1 MVRFPYNHATNSY
14 MAYSVRRAFT
24 EAPEN
29 IATLIQVVTA
39 RLFNSISDHTFPAST
54 NGSMAAY
61 ASSFIKSA
69 SVSQEKNATKEVLN
83 CMRVLQRVLPVV
95 FEVQG
100 ESNTFEMEVLW
111 RKEEVIEEEE
121 ARDRPQFIIEDDEES
136 DHEAAE
142 APQSTKPKTKLLPS
156 LGERLFN
163 ALTDLLFCC
172 GFTLPKDIQVD
183 HHKIN
188 YVIWWVSKDEL
199 SSSHINLTV

>member
-1 MVRFPYNHATNSY
+1 MVRCPYKHPANSHMGY
-14 MAYSVRRAFT
+14 LVRRAFT

-29 IATLIQVVTA
+29 IATLIQVVTS
-39 RLFNSISDHTFPAST
+39 RLFNSISDHTFPSST
-54 NGSMAAY
+54 SSSMAAY

-83 CMRVLQRVLPVV
+83 CIRILQRVLPVV

-111 RKEEVIEEEE
+111 KKEEVNEEEEE
-121 ARDRPQFIIEDDEES
+121 AQDQPQFIIEDDEES
-136 DHEAAE
+136 DHETAQAPE
-142 APQSTKPKTKLLPS
+142 APKTKPKIKLLPS
-156 LGERLFN
+156 LGEKLFN
-163 ALTDLLFCC
+163 AVTDLLFCC

-188 YVIWWVSKDEL
+188 YVIW
-199 SSSHINLTV
+199 

>member
-1 MVRFPYNHATNSY
+1 MGYL
-14 MAYSVRRAFT
+14 VRRAVT

-29 IATLIQVVTA
+29 IATLIQVVTS
-39 RLFNSISDHTFPAST
+39 RLFNSILDHTFPSFT

-83 CMRVLQRVLPVV
+83 CIRVLQRILPVV

-111 RKEEVIEEEE
+111 KKEEVNEEVE
-121 ARDRPQFIIEDDEES
+121 ARDQPQFIIEDEEES
-136 DHEAAE
+136 DHETAE
-142 APQSTKPKTKLLPS
+142 APQTPITKSKIKLLPS

-188 YVIWWVSKDEL
+188 YVIW
-199 SSSHINLTV
+199 